1 MSPEEINDLKS
12 ENTFLRRY
20 IDELTHSDGA
30 SIEILSIKVDND
42 RLHALIDSL
51 EYEILR
57 K

>member
-30 SIEILSIKVDND
+30 SIEIPSIKVDND